1 MYFLRQMKRILCP
14 SEYFILIVMVY
25 IIISGCATRVKE
37 MKGFGD
43 GVLPGGNILS
53 CETYSFRELF
63 KTGEID
69 IMSFPAKMKELGI
82 KGIAVESWYLKSL
95 DEAYLDQVKYAAE
108 AKDCLIVGLMTGA
121 DFCTADEKKR
131 AEGVKAKKR
140 QMRAAKYLGTG
151 TLRIALANPPQGE
164 LEDVCIERVITALK
178 ELIPLAKEL
187 NVKIAVENHGGFTNR
202 ADNILKI
209 IKGTDLEWVGACL
222 DFKNWPRGKII
233 EESKKLAPYAYHTH
247 AKAHQFNWD
256 GEEVGVDYKTILGFL
271 KEANYKGALSIE
283 WEGKGDPFEGVKKT
297 RDLILKYWR

>member
-1 MYFLRQMKRILCP
+1 MHFMKRILYP
-14 SEYFILIVMVY
+14 SGYFILPVMVFTILY
-25 IIISGCATRVKE
+25 GCATRVKE
-37 MKGFGD
+37 MKVLGD

-53 CETYSFRELF
+53 CETYSFREQF
-63 KTGEID
+63 KKKEID

-82 KGIAVESWYLKSL
+82 KGISVESYHLKSF
-95 DEAYLDQVKYAAE
+95 DEAYLDRVKYAAKAE
-108 AKDCLIVGLMTGA
+108 DCLIAGLMTGA

-131 AEGVKAKKR
+131 AEVVKAKKR
-140 QMRAAKYLGTG
+140 QMRAAKYLEAGI
-151 TLRIALANPPQGE
+151 LRIAVANPPQGDS
-164 LEDVCIERVITALK
+164 EDVCINRVITALQ

-187 NVKIAVENHGGFTNR
+187 NLKIAVENHGGITDR

-209 IKGTDLEWVGACL
+209 IKGTDPGWVGACL

-233 EESKKLAPYAYHTH
+233 EESKKLAPYAYYTH
-247 AKAHQFNWD
+247 AKAHQFTWD

>member
-1 MYFLRQMKRILCP
+1 MYFLRQMKRILRP

-37 MKGFGD
+37 MKGFGG

-63 KTGEID
+63 KKGELD
-69 IMSFPAKMKELGI
+69 IMDLPAKMKELGI
-82 KGIAVESWYLKSL
+82 KGISIERGHLKNIEESYL
-95 DEAYLDQVKYAAE
+95 EQVKAAP
-108 AKDCLIVGLMTGA
+108 KNQDRLIVGLMTGA
-121 DFCTADEKKR
+121 DFCTANEMKR
-131 AEGVKAKKR
+131 LQAIWAIKR
-140 QMRAAKYLGTG
+140 QVRAANYLGTNI
-151 TLRIALANPPQGE
+151 LRIALANPPQGDSE
-164 LEDVCIERVITALK
+164 EVCIERVITALK

-187 NVKIAVENHGGFTNR
+187 NVKIAVENHGGITNS

-209 IKGTDLEWVGACL
+209 IKGTDPEWVGACL